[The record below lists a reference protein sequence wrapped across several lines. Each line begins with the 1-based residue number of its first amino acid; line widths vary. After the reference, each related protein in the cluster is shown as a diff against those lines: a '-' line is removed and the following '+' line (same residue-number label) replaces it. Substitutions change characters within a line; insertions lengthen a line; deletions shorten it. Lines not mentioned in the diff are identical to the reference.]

1 MEARWNARANET
13 NDGDDSDDSDDSDSD
28 ARDAPP
34 SPEDAFTALL
44 REAQMKQSNGA
55 NARASASES
64 ESKWESESTPP
75 AVGVTF
81 DEGDRELPSEAGER
95 HAGRAVGGVIL
106 LVSTAG
112 LVAVVMQA
120 RRQTGAASS
129 LAMGA
134 SSFKRPNGASGARAS
149 GGEVAYRALG
159 NVDPDPPAPGS
170 EREGKGS
177 SALFGDSRRSKRKK
191 GKKGGRLTTKE
202 EDDFYGL

>member
-1 MEARWNARANET
+1 MT
-13 NDGDDSDDSDDSDSD
+13 GTIPTIPTIGSD

-95 HAGRAVGGVIL
+95 HAGRAVGGAIL

-159 NVDPDPPAPGS
+159 EHRPGPARAG
-170 EREGKGS
+170 ERERGERILG
-177 SALFGDSRRSKRKK
+177 AVRGLGAFQAEE
-191 GKKGGRLTTKE
+191 GKKGREANDQGGGRLLRLVARAT
-202 EDDFYGL
+202 L